1 MNQELKQYLRFFMKY
16 RQRDWPEWLVIAKF
30 VVNNKVHSATKVLPF
45 MANYGRELKMGANIR
60 RKEKIEKVTEFA
72 ERMRKV
78 QEEVGT
84 ALKKVQEEMKR

>member
-16 RQRDWPEWLVIAKF
+16 KQRDWPEWLVIAKF